1 MANGKQIKVG
11 DRVVYKRAD
20 GSPSC
25 GFSDGLEGTVV
36 FVDGQEAGVTV
47 QFDKKIGG
55 AVSEMRLK
63 PAPDNC
69 RYCRAEN
76 LVVLSPAVRRKRRAV
91 EKTDGAVAE
100 HIPAQENEPERIH
113 ERHEYRGLPIWLL

>member
-91 EKTDGAVAE
+91 EKKGGEVPE
-100 HIPAQENEPERIH
+100 PAPDKEPERIPD
-113 ERHEYRGLPIWLL
+113 RHEERGIPIWLL

>member
-1 MANGKQIKVG
+1 MANGKKIKVG
-11 DRVVYKRAD
+11 DRVVYKRAE
-20 GSPSC
+20 GSRSC
-25 GFSDGLEGTVV
+25 GFSDGLDGTVV

-91 EKTDGAVAE
+91 EKTDGAVTE
-100 HIPAQENEPERIH
+100 YMQENEPERIH
-113 ERHEYRGLPIWLL
+113 ERHEDRGLPIWLL